1 MRLIRIPTIVY
12 GPAFSSACLC
22 CVTTYQPGGTVEEES
37 WASPAVPIPPDG
49 VKMVSRWWKRLRRER
64 RTRERRSGDVG
75 ICGLGVAAAVGG
87 SSLTRKWFP
96 TSGWRFKDASTWT
109 TAVERGW
116 RQKQAW
122 SPFLKYHR
130 TGALFRLCEYDGLVH

>member
-1 MRLIRIPTIVY
+1 MVEK
-12 GPAFSSACLC
+12 
-22 CVTTYQPGGTVEEES
+22 VTQGEED
-37 WASPAVPIPPDG
+37 ARTQIG
-49 VKMVSRWWKRLRRER
+49 RRGNLWVGSG
-64 RTRERRSGDVG
+64 RRSWWLESYKEV
-75 ICGLGVAAAVGG
+75 V
-87 SSLTRKWFP
+87 P

>member
-1 MRLIRIPTIVY
+1 MVLLSALLVSVASQPTDQVVQWRRN
-12 GPAFSSACLC
+12 PEHLLPS
-22 CVTTYQPGGTVEEES
+22 QPPR
-37 WASPAVPIPPDG
+37 WCQDG
-49 VKMVSRWWKRLRRER
+49 VKRKRLRREK

-96 TSGWRFKDASTWT
+96 TSGWRFEDASTWT

-116 RQKQAW
+116 RQKRAW